1 MICRWTGLVA
11 VGFFILA
18 STASAGGT
26 PAQDPDGLL
35 DANALA
41 GRIDYW
47 LRVRQAAAGLE
58 PAPIADDAEFIRR
71 VYLDLAGCVPP
82 VIDARDFLDDGRP
95 DKRLI
100 WIEMLLDGRK
110 PTRKPDAFTVHFTNV
125 WRAWLLSRVDTERT
139 AILGPETEK
148 WLQTRLKDDLPYDR
162 LVRQLITEA
171 PTVQPDNRL
180 AARRLRRPRG
190 GEVPSLFDQIN
201 ENKPETLA
209 GTTSRLFLGIKL
221 ECAQCHN
228 DRSGGNWSQTE
239 FWSFAAFFAN
249 QGNQPDDQ
257 RTIAIPGKN
266 EVVRARFLQGAEPTF
281 KPGDN
286 SREIMADWLISP
298 TNAFFARAGVNR
310 IWSYFFGIG
319 LIDPVDEMGDHN
331 LPSHPELLDELAR
344 QFTDHRYDL
353 KYLIRAI
360 IDSQAYQ
367 RTSTVSSFP
376 LAPVFRGEGQG
387 EGSSNSSSNNEDPR
401 LFGRMNIRGLSAE
414 QLFDSLAEVTEF
426 ENTSRGVASRL
437 NNGNNLTPRQQFL
450 ARFSHQYNA
459 TETPTSI
466 LQALYLMNSP
476 FVTDRTS
483 LEHNQTLMTLAQQKT
498 SHARRIETLFLVVLS
513 RKPTTTELDR
523 CVEYLDRG
531 GVFDDHRQALADVF
545 WALINCAEF
554 SVNH

>member
-11 VGFFILA
+11 LGLFILA
-18 STASAGGT
+18 STSSAGDN

-47 LRVRQAAAGLE
+47 LRVRQAATGLK
-58 PAPIADDAEFIRR
+58 AAAIADDAEFIRR

-82 VIDARDFLDDGRP
+82 VIDVRDFLDDVRS
-95 DKRLI
+95 DKRPI
-100 WIEMLLDGRK
+100 WVEMLLDGRK
-110 PTRKPDAFTVHFTNV
+110 PTRKPDAFTAHFTNV

-139 AILGPETEK
+139 AVLGPETEK
-148 WLQTRLKDDLPYDR
+148 WLQKRLKDDLPYDR
-162 LVRQLITEA
+162 LVHQLVTEA
-171 PTVQPDNRL
+171 PSVQPDNRR
-180 AARRLRRPRG
+180 AARMFRRARG

-201 ENKPETLA
+201 ENKPENLA

-249 QGNQPDDQ
+249 QGNQRSDQ
-257 RTIAIPGKN
+257 RTISIPGKN
-266 EVVRARFLQGAEPTF
+266 EVVAARFLQGAEPTF

-286 SREIMADWLISP
+286 SREIMADWLVSP
-298 TNAFFARAGVNR
+298 TNAFFPRAGVNR

-360 IDSQAYQ
+360 VASQAYQ
-367 RTSTVSSFP
+367 RTSTV
-376 LAPVFRGEGQG
+376 
-387 EGSSNSSSNNEDPR
+387 SSSNNEDPR

-414 QLFDSLAEVTEF
+414 QLFDSLAEVTEL

-483 LEHNQTLMTLAQQKT
+483 LEHNNTLMTLAQQKT

-513 RKPTTTELDR
+513 RQPTTTELNR
-523 CVEYLDRG
+523 CVAYLDHG
-531 GVFDDHRQALADVF
+531 GILDDHRQALADVF